1 MLKFL
6 FIGLYITTV
15 FSSAHSQDYIEPPV
29 IERITV
35 LNAAGHVGIEWS
47 YPSGTNIDGFIIHRN
62 DPNEYP
68 SPGPSVDTVFSSNT
82 FSYIDLSGQA
92 NDSSIFYSVDAFRI
106 EGDELKTS
114 PQSEQHATMFTQ
126 AVFDSCQSRN
136 IISWSEYFGWGNDTF
151 NYRVYAN
158 STEIGTTTD
167 TFYIHDDI
175 LYNENYRYYIL
186 GQTTGGK
193 TTASNR
199 TDVSTNYPE
208 PPDFINADYA
218 TVVNN
223 NTIEVSFTVP
233 VVDNSY
239 QFALVRTILDSGIK
253 DTLIAY
259 SGGQQ
264 TLSYTDTD
272 VDIFMQYEYILLAIN
287 NCQEITGTSNSATNI
302 VLDGARDDNV
312 VSLSWT
318 AYENFQGNVDFYE
331 VYRDLGNGSVKIGET
346 QTTSFIDNA
355 DNFDIDD
362 PSGTIRYHIR
372 AIEGA
377 NPHGI
382 NGESNSNIIDIVTEI
397 KIEFPTAFTP
407 NGDGKNDYFRPI
419 NLVFVPESYQ
429 LLVFDRWGMPVFQSE
444 NVNDQWNGAN
454 ANGKPVME
462 GVYNF
467 QVEFTTL
474 DGKNHIQT
482 GSVAVLY
489 P

>member
-1 MLKFL
+1 MLRIL
-6 FIGLYITTV
+6 FIGIYIAMV
-15 FSSAHSQDYIEPPV
+15 FGPGHSQEYIEPPV

-35 LNAAGHVGIEWS
+35 LNTAGHVGIEWS
-47 YPSGTNIDGFIIHRN
+47 YPSGADIDGFIIHRN

-68 SPGPSVDTVFSSNT
+68 SPGPSVDTIFSANT

-106 EGDELKTS
+106 DGDELKTS
-114 PQSEQHATMFTQ
+114 PQSEQHATMFAQ
-126 AVFDSCQSRN
+126 AAFDSCQNRN
-136 IISWSEYFGWGNDTF
+136 IISWSKYLGWGNNDLH
-151 NYRVYAN
+151 YRIYAN
-158 STEIGTTTD
+158 STEIGATSD

-186 GQTTGGK
+186 GQTTEGK

-199 TDVSTNYPE
+199 TDVNTNYPE
-208 PPDFINADYA
+208 PPGFINADYA
-218 TVVNN
+218 TVTAS
-223 NTIEVSFTVP
+223 NTIELSFSVP
-233 VVDNSY
+233 DTDESY
-239 QFALVRTILDSGIK
+239 QFKLVRTNPDSGIK
-253 DTLIAY
+253 DTLFTY

-264 TLSYTDTD
+264 TLSFTDPD
-272 VDIFMQYEYILLAIN
+272 VDVLRQQEYVLLAIN
-287 NCQEITGTSNSATNI
+287 SCKEITATSNRATNI
-302 VLDGARDDNV
+302 VLDGSRDDNV

-318 AYENFQGNVDFYE
+318 AYAVFQGSVEFYE
-331 VYRDLGNGSVKIGET
+331 VYRDLGNGPVKIGET
-346 QTTSFIDNA
+346 QTTSFIDNT

-362 PSGTIRYHIR
+362 PTGTIRYFVR
-372 AIEGA
+372 AIEGV

-382 NGESNSNIIDIVTEI
+382 NGESNSNAIDIVMDI

-419 NLVFVPESYQ
+419 NLSFVPESYQ
-429 LLVFDRWGMPVFQSE
+429 IIVFDRWGMPVFQSG
-444 NVNDQWNGAN
+444 NVNDQWNGTN
-454 ANGKPVME
+454 GNGKPVME

-474 DGKNHIQT
+474 DGKKHIQK
-482 GSVAVLY
+482 GSIAVLY